1 MTDAY
6 MTMVE
11 AARERHTVRSF
22 LDQPLPKDAVDAL
35 ATRAD
40 ALNASHG
47 TAIDLR
53 VDDTEAFGTV
63 LRAVLAKGAKN
74 YLVLAGEDAPDLE
87 ERLGH
92 AGSDLMLFAQTL
104 GLNSWWVGGTYSFKR
119 IERAYQGLRVA
130 GGIIVVGYGATQGK
144 PHRSKGA
151 AEVSSYEGEAPEW
164 FSKGVELALLAPTAI
179 NRQAFMLEGR
189 GSEVTASYADG
200 AFSGVD
206 LGIVKHH
213 FELGAGTDNFT
224 WA

>member
-1 MTDAY
+1 MVKAR

-11 AARERHTVRSF
+11 AARERHTVRKF
-22 LDQPLPKDAVDAL
+22 LDKPLPAEVVEAL
-35 ATRAD
+35 AQRVAED
-40 ALNASHG
+40 NASHG
-47 TAIDLR
+47 TAIELR
-53 VDDTEAFGTV
+53 TDDESAFNAV

-74 YLVLAGEDAPDLE
+74 YFVLAGEDVPGLG

-92 AGSDLMLFAQTL
+92 AGSDLALFAQTL
-104 GLNSWWVGGTYSFKR
+104 GLNTWWVGGTYSFKR
-119 IERAYQGLRVA
+119 IERAYPGLSVA

-144 PHRSKGA
+144 PHRSKAA
-151 AEVSSYEGEAPEW
+151 AEVSEYEGEAPEW

-179 NRQAFMLEGR
+179 NRQAFTLKGR
-189 GSEVTASYADG
+189 GSEVSATYAPG
-200 AFSGVD
+200 ALSEVD